1 MAVSTTFQQPVIQ
14 CRDIRNLALVGFMG
28 VGKSVIGRRVAQAL
42 DFEYLDT
49 DGWIESQEG
58 RSISNIFAEEGEPY
72 FRRLEHQATVNL
84 ENRSNLVIST
94 GGGLILNPE
103 NLESLKKHSIVICLW
118 ASPERIWQRVR
129 HQSHRP
135 LLETPNPRERISEM
149 LIARAP
155 FYRRADVLVNT
166 EFRTIKEVTR
176 QVIGHFNLARK
187 QQVSIKKQNQ
197 NPLLKKASF

>member
-1 MAVSTTFQQPVIQ
+1 MAVSTTLQQPVIQ
-14 CRDIRNLALVGFMG
+14 RREIRNLALVGFMG

-49 DGWIESQEG
+49 DGWIERQEG
-58 RSISNIFAEEGEPY
+58 RSITSIFAEEGEPY
-72 FRRLEHQATVNL
+72 FRNLEHQATVKL
-84 ENRSNLVIST
+84 EERSNLVIST
-94 GGGLILNPE
+94 GGGLILNPD
-103 NLESLKKHSIVICLW
+103 NLESLKKHAIVICLW

-135 LLETPNPRERISEM
+135 LLETENPRQKISEM
-149 LIARAP
+149 LLVRAP
-155 FYRRADVLVNT
+155 FYRKADVLVNT

-187 QQVSIKKQNQ
+187 NQISLKKQR
-197 NPLLKKASF
+197 PVVSKSS

>member
-1 MAVSTTFQQPVIQ
+1 MVVSTTFQQPVIQ
-14 CRDIRNLALVGFMG
+14 RREIRNLALVGFMG
-28 VGKSVIGRRVAQAL
+28 VGKSVIGRRVAQLL

-58 RSISNIFAEEGEPY
+58 RSISRIFAEEGEAH
-72 FRRLEHQATVNL
+72 FRNLEHQATLTL
-84 ENRSNLVIST
+84 EQRSNLVIST
-94 GGGLILNPE
+94 GGGLILNPD
-103 NLESLKKHSIVICLW
+103 NLESLKKHAIVICLW

-135 LLETPNPRERISEM
+135 LLETENPRQRISEM
-149 LIARAP
+149 LIAREP
-155 FYRRADVLVNT
+155 FYRKADVLVNT

-187 QQVSIKKQNQ
+187 NHVSFK
-197 NPLLKKASF
+197 NPRPLITKSS